1 MKYLLILLAVLAGVW
16 IWRNS
21 RREALRAQQA
31 ARKPAPPQL
40 QDMVRCSVCGVH
52 LPATDAVAVR
62 SGVFCCPEHQ
72 KPKAGR

>member
-16 IWRNS
+16 IGRNG
-21 RREALRAQQA
+21 RREALGAQQA
-31 ARKPAPPQL
+31 GGNPAPPQL

-52 LPATDAVAVR
+52 LPATASVAVR